1 MSFLARLSSTFAAAS
16 LMVSVASAQ
25 EVTPLA
31 VPPVTGTYHDRVFG
45 SWSMPHQ
52 SMEACI
58 NMAKSQ
64 YVRTRKNII
73 DFVRCA
79 ENPAD
84 ASVMPRITVLDF
96 TNGELKI
103 E

>member
-1 MSFLARLSSTFAAAS
+1 MYYLTRLSASFAAAS
-16 LMVSVASAQ
+16 LMASVAIAQ

-31 VPPVTGTYHDRVFG
+31 VPPVTGTYHDHVFG

-64 YVRTRKNII
+64 YGRTRKNIV
-73 DFVRCA
+73 DYVRCA

-84 ASVMPRITVLDF
+84 SSAMPRITVLDF
-96 TNGELKI
+96 SNGELKI